1 MLKIYI
7 RKDLN
12 MRKGKMAAQSA
23 HAIMKLFFE
32 LMHIEN
38 DKFLIS
44 KENVKLVD
52 VFLKEPKIE
61 IVYVNSEE
69 DLFNSF
75 DKLKPFSVIVDSG
88 RTEFNGVKTVTCG
101 AQGIFSKGDLTELV
115 VPHNYGQEI
124 KSKQVFV
131 FNKSNDLSKENAC
144 KLAVITCLMDLR
156 NKLINKEDYFY
167 YDLSVLNEFN
177 SWIMNAFAKISL
189 SVNTTEE
196 LEEIIEKLK
205 NEKISFQKYNID
217 NSYCICIEA
226 KEPINIDPITGSLKL
241 I

>member
-38 DKFLIS
+38 NKFLIS

-52 VFLKEPKIE
+52 VFLKNPEIE
-61 IVYVNSEE
+61 IIYVNSEE
-69 DLFNSF
+69 NLFNSF
-75 DKLKPFSVIVDSG
+75 DKSKPFSVIVDSG
-88 RTEFNGVKTVTCG
+88 RTEFNGVKTITCG
-101 AQGIFSKGDLTELV
+101 AQGLFEKGEITELV

-131 FNKSNDLSKENAC
+131 FNKSNTLSKENAC

-156 NKLINKEDYFY
+156 NKLIDKDDYFY
-167 YDLSVLNEFN
+167 YDLSILNEFN

-189 SVNTTEE
+189 SVNTIEE
-196 LEEIIEKLK
+196 LEDVIEKLK
-205 NEKISFQKYNID
+205 IENIGFQKYNID
-217 NSYCICIEA
+217 NNYCICIEA
-226 KEPINIDPITGSLKL
+226 KNPINIDPITGNLKL

>member
-32 LMHIEN
+32 LMHVEN

-44 KENVKLVD
+44 KENVNLVD
-52 VFLKEPKIE
+52 VFLKEPEVE

-101 AQGIFSKGDLTELV
+101 AQGIFQKGEMTELV

-131 FNKSNDLSKENAC
+131 FNKSNNLSKEVAC
-144 KLAVITCLMDLR
+144 KMAVITCLMDLR
-156 NKLINKEDYFY
+156 SKLIDKDDYFY
-167 YDLSVLNEFN
+167 YDLSILNEFN

-189 SVNTTEE
+189 SVNTVEE
-196 LEEIIEKLK
+196 LEDIIEKLK
-205 NEKISFQKYNID
+205 IENISFQRYNIE
-217 NSYCICIEA
+217 NSFCICIEA
-226 KEPINIDPITGSLKL
+226 KSPVNIDSITGSLKL